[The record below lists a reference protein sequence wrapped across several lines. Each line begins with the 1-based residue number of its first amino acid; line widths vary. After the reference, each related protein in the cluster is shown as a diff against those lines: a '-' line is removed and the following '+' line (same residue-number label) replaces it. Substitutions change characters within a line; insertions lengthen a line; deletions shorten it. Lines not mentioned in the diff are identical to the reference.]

1 MRRIGHRELVSHG
14 EMSVV
19 DAFNS
24 MHAGYR
30 VQVEWGIG
38 GLKRKWRSFMKKTIL
53 NTISFP
59 IYFVLLQS

>member
-1 MRRIGHRELVSHG
+1 MEYLLGDPGYVGQDMFIMRRIGQREAAAEG

-30 VQVEWGIG
+30 VQVE
-38 GLKRKWRSFMKKTIL
+38 
-53 NTISFP
+53 
-59 IYFVLLQS
+59 